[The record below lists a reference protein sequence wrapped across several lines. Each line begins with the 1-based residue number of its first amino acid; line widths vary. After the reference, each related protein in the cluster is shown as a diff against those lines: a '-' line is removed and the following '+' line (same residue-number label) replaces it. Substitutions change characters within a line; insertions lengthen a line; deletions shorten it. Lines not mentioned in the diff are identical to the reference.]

1 MKIELQ
7 NICQGKKILMI
18 NQIRFYRKKVVLYK
32 NIIAKK
38 KNNFLAKFHSK
49 NVYILIFY
57 LLKIK

>member
-38 KNNFLAKFHSK
+38 KKF
-49 NVYILIFY
+49 FG
-57 LLKIK
+57 KIS